1 MGTDQGT
8 DRDARAPFIV
18 REGAEADFLL
28 IRLLEERGHRLEAVN
43 QLGSDDGPG

>member
-1 MGTDQGT
+1 MGTDPGM

-18 REGAEADFLL
+18 REVAESDFLL

-43 QLGSDDGPG
+43 QLGSGGGPG